1 MHAVPVNHSIR
12 EVTSNELAILC
23 VCPTMLE
30 VLSMIMMM
38 IMIKIVQV
46 IHCNQRVE
54 VTHTYLDI

>member
-38 IMIKIVQV
+38 LIIVQV